1 MVGEIRAEP
10 GSQEEKWGPERS
22 RGKKGGG
29 GGEAASRGCRW
40 VGHRRGLAGWGAVGH
55 PKPQCHSGKVAF

>member
-1 MVGEIRAEP
+1 MVGEITAEP

-29 GGEAASRGCRW
+29 GGEAASLCAG
-40 VGHRRGLAGWGAVGH
+40 GLGIGEG
-55 PKPQCHSGKVAF
+55 